1 MARVDARKSPREVR
15 DGMRRQ
21 ALRMQSFW
29 KEIAR
34 AEAMNTDLYAGF
46 SERLIGDSG
55 PDNLKVSH
63 AKRVTAGLA
72 GRRERIE
79 VFRSSVHTI
88 FLIL

>member
-1 MARVDARKSPREVR
+1 
-15 DGMRRQ
+15 
-21 ALRMQSFW
+21 
-29 KEIAR
+29 
-34 AEAMNTDLYAGF
+34 MNTDLYAGF